1 MQMWSWRH
9 TDIRPSH
16 KHVHSYPDTLTQSP
30 PPHIHTLT
38 HSQQLIQDTHTG
50 HLHVLS

>member
-30 PPHIHTLT
+30 PPPTYT
-38 HSQQLIQDTHTG
+38 HSHTVSNSFRTPIQDIYTC
-50 HLHVLS
+50 